1 MPMSPTTV
9 KRFSTAITVIII
21 VYTASLGI
29 VFSLGYV
36 LQNEHPIVLVMGNS
50 METTFYEGN
59 LLLVQ
64 GVADK
69 DRIQVDEIIVFNNP
83 APTPPDRIV
92 HRVVA
97 KEDRN
102 GVLYF
107 TTKGDNNLIEDPR
120 LVPEDHVIGTVIARI
135 HPVLAVYIRF
145 IDNPFSKVFA
155 AGLLVVDI
163 LISWLYKEDERAELK
178 NPL

>member
-1 MPMSPTTV
+1 MSSITV
-9 KRFSTAITVIII
+9 KRVSTVITVIII

-29 VFSLGYV
+29 VFSLGYL

-50 METTFYEGN
+50 MEPTFYEGN
-59 LLLVQ
+59 LLLVRS
-64 GVADK
+64 VADK
-69 DRIQVDEIIVFNNP
+69 DQIQVDEIIVFNNP
-83 APTPPDRIV
+83 AHPPPDRIV

-97 KEDRN
+97 KEDRD
-102 GVLYF
+102 GVLLF
-107 TTKGDNNLIEDPR
+107 MTKGDNNQIEDPSP
-120 LVPEDHVIGTVIARI
+120 VPEDKVIGTVIDRI

-163 LISWLYKEDERAELK
+163 LISWFYKKDE
-178 NPL
+178 

>member
-1 MPMSPTTV
+1 MSSPSV

-50 METTFYEGN
+50 MEPTFYEGN

-64 GVADK
+64 GVAEK
-69 DRIQVDEIIVFNNP
+69 DRIRVD
-83 APTPPDRIV
+83 D

-97 KEDRN
+97 KEERN

-120 LVPEDHVIGTVIARI
+120 LVPEDHVIGTVIDRI

-163 LISWLYKEDERAELK
+163 LISWRYKEDERAELK